1 MSHRPAST
9 PVGQNASTNRLTT
22 VLAAGLAHKQ
32 QQRSMPTDAP
42 ADSPADGRKV
52 RRLENL
58 GPGADFKLL
67 TSLPPELVEKIINDL
82 SCKQITELCEL
93 DSTFSERCG
102 EEVFWKSVCDV
113 RKWNRE
119 DRLFPTAA
127 AEENYWGSPEISST
141 DRVPYMG
148 SWRKHYSYWC
158 KRVLDN
164 AGLRFRVGR
173 LLATEQNRAYI
184 DDFLGPIA
192 SWDVSKVSDM
202 SRVFAF
208 ASNFNADL
216 SKWDVSNVENM
227 RHMFTGTDFNGNLS
241 KWDVSKVTDMRGMFK
256 YAEVFDGDLSGWKDK
271 VKNVKDMSHM
281 FMHAVTFN
289 GDISKWN
296 VSSVKRMD
304 YMFNNA
310 SSFNGDISGWN
321 VSSVE
326 RMDYMFGSAS
336 SFNGDLSK
344 WVVSSVV
351 SMEGMFHTASSFNG
365 DLSGWNVSGV
375 EDMTHMFYKASSFNG
390 DLSRWDV
397 SSVEYISG
405 MFALAK
411 SFNCGVSP
419 AAVALAPSLG
429 APLPDYLSL
438 WNMSSVQHEWRDP
451 SRMFRFAENYKPPDG
466 YAIGQRF
473 KDGGLAGS
481 EMVDEVAAMRVE

>member
-9 PVGQNASTNRLTT
+9 PVGQNASTNRLAT
-22 VLAAGLAHKQ
+22 VLAAGLAHKQQ

-42 ADSPADGRKV
+42 ADSLADGHKV
-52 RRLENL
+52 RRLKNL
-58 GPGADFKLL
+58 GPDADFKLL
-67 TSLPPELVEKIINDL
+67 TSLPRELVEQIINNL
-82 SCKQITELCEL
+82 SCKQIEELCEL

-102 EEVFWKSVCDV
+102 EEVFWESVCDV

-164 AGLRFRVGR
+164 AGLKFRVIR
-173 LLATEQNRAYI
+173 LLATEQNPAYI

-192 SWDVSKVSDM
+192 SWDVSNVSDM
-202 SRVFAF
+202 SRLFANTHRRPTH
-208 ASNFNADL
+208 NFNPDL

-227 RHMFTGTDFNGNLS
+227 RHMFTGSDFNGNLS

-256 YAEVFDGDLSGWKDK
+256 YAEVFDGDLSGWKDT

-289 GDISKWN
+289 GDISK
-296 VSSVKRMD
+296 
-304 YMFNNA
+304 
-310 SSFNGDISGWN
+310 WN

-351 SMEGMFHTASSFNG
+351 SME
-365 DLSGWNVSGV
+365 D
-375 EDMTHMFYKASSFNG
+375 MFYNAS
-390 DLSRWDV
+390 
-397 SSVEYISG
+397 
-405 MFALAK
+405 

-419 AAVALAPSLG
+419 AAVALAPSLD

-438 WNMSSVQHEWRDP
+438 WDMSSVQHEWRDP
-451 SRMFRFAENYKPPDG
+451 YRMFRFAENYNPPDG

-473 KDGGLAGS
+473 DKNEIATSPETSDT
-481 EMVDEVAAMRVE
+481 EDIPDTE